1 MNTMGLLWWLCAL
14 TDHEMSVK
22 AGVQDRDVSILAEG
36 ALRNLHLDCVL
47 DQADGGTFNSR
58 MLHYADER
66 LWIADLTHVG
76 RVTKNAEG
84 RTLVC
89 SCRLGRDILRF
100 SGVIV
105 SRAGFQLNARH
116 RVAALV
122 LKDLT
127 PPQVVQ
133 RRRYFRISLAGHAS
147 ADVTIWV
154 VDPFDE
160 AGAVQGET
168 CGRMVDLSG
177 GGVGVLVADASVLA
191 DSQDKQLW
199 ARFALPGE
207 NESLLFR
214 VALRHVRP
222 LADRRAHH
230 VGIEFIEYVDPG
242 RHQRVVDDL
251 VRFVSRQERLQ
262 LRRRKDR

>member
-1 MNTMGLLWWLCAL
+1 MKTMGLQELPCARM
-14 TDHEMSVK
+14 DQEMSAK
-22 AGVQDRDVSILAEG
+22 AGVQDRVVSILAEG

-47 DQADGGTFNSR
+47 GDADDGTFSSR

-76 RVTKNAEG
+76 RVTKDAAG
-84 RTLVC
+84 RTLTC
-89 SCRLGRDILRF
+89 SCRLGREILRF

-105 SRAGFQLNARH
+105 GRRGFQLNAQR
-116 RVAALV
+116 RIAALV

-127 PPQVVQ
+127 EPRIVQ
-133 RRRYFRISLAGHAS
+133 RRRYFRISLAGHVS
-147 ADVTIWV
+147 ADVTLWV
-154 VDPFDE
+154 IDPSDE
-160 AGAVQGET
+160 AGTVQGET
-168 CGRMVDLSG
+168 CGKLVDLSG
-177 GGVGVLVADASVLA
+177 GGAGVVLVDTADLA
-191 DSQDKQLW
+191 DLGDKQLW

-214 VALRHVRP
+214 VGLRHVRP
-222 LADRRAHH
+222 MADRQAHH

-251 VRFVSRQERLQ
+251 VRFVSRQERIQ